1 MPCAVVAVARAVSVT
16 ISNTSAYNHLLMANE
31 FRKFVNA
38 HKRRYSR
45 RRRRVAIAVP
55 FLRGLLSILQTR
67 VQEETEQ

>member
-1 MPCAVVAVARAVSVT
+1 
-16 ISNTSAYNHLLMANE
+16 MANE

-38 HKRRYSR
+38 HKRRYI
-45 RRRRVAIAVP
+45 RVVAVALP